1 MSAPKGI
8 GIVTAETTLLQSGK
22 GLYLQS
28 ASDIALASG
37 NRLSVNSKNA
47 ISLLSHREGMRM
59 VSVKGPLEIESH
71 GDTLALTSLKDITV
85 QSTQGHL
92 QLTAKNGITLGCGGG
107 YIRLTPQGEIHLH
120 SPSLLSFKGTHKMQ
134 GPAGET
140 FPLPDLPTSIC
151 KDCLIRAQELAQA
164 FVPRAA

>member
-28 ASDIALASG
+28 ASDIALAGG
-37 NRLSVNSKNA
+37 NRLSVNTKNA

-92 QLTAKNGITLGCGGG
+92 QL
-107 YIRLTPQGEIHLH
+107 
-120 SPSLLSFKGTHKMQ
+120 
-134 GPAGET
+134 PAC
-140 FPLPDLPTSIC
+140 SRC
-151 KDCLIRAQELAQA
+151 
-164 FVPRAA
+164 